1 MNRDTISTVK
11 PGHLGWLNQVGSTLF
26 VRDLLWAEAHR
37 LGPGTCKIDVPSEI
51 NAKDGGIDAVVDANP
66 SLLQSEIVEPGKNGY
81 QIKSGSE
88 FKPWQKSQIRKELF
102 GAPRTPM
109 TKENLRPR
117 IRACLDAGDVDS
129 TYVLICTGINLSKSR
144 TNQARSYIE
153 ECLKQCG
160 YQNPEV
166 KVWSQD
172 DLISFLQEFPLLE
185 LNLKGFREEHFKI
198 HRNWS
203 EYPDMQVRF
212 EPGHSQ
218 NELIQK
224 IQNDLRRDDYPV
236 HVRVWGEPGIGK
248 TRLVLEAT
256 RPEDLSSFT
265 IYFHSASQFESSVLM
280 NEIRFNDRL
289 FAIVVIDECDPDSR
303 ARIWR
308 ELQHHSPKIKLITIY
323 NDYEEIPGDIAYH
336 VTPPLEHEQIRNI
349 IIQEYKIPPDQA
361 DRWAE
366 LCDGSPRVAHV
377 IGQNLV
383 DHPED
388 VLKPLSTVNIWERYI
403 AAGDAPRSEKT
414 EQRRLVLQYLALFKC
429 FGYKGLVDDEA
440 RIIASMIG
448 EANPQITWDRF
459 QEIIYELKERKI
471 LQGESTLYVTP
482 KALHIKLWTQW
493 WERRSGTFDF
503 EVFRQN
509 LTPKLVEWFYEMF
522 QYAAESDAAL
532 RIVDDLL
539 GVNGPFQDD
548 EYLKTRLG
556 SRFFSALTEA
566 NPKSALRCLMRTV
579 GTWDKETLLQFTEGR
594 RYIIWALEK
603 IAIWRELFADAAKLL
618 LALGEAENE
627 GYSNNASG
635 VFAELF
641 SPGPGR
647 VAPTEAT
654 PAERL
659 PVLKEALESDSKE
672 RRSMALKACNT
683 ALKSGYFSRMGNV
696 KYQGLRRA
704 PQLWEPKTY
713 GELWGAY
720 RQVWQLLCKQ
730 LANLSQ
736 DERKEAAEILLGHA
750 GELGRIPNLSE
761 MVVETVREIVQKKYM
776 NQKQVIETISRI
788 LYHDGTHKDNGLST
802 ETRQHF
808 EELRNELVGSD
819 FHSLMQ
825 RYVGMDLLE
834 DQLNE
839 HKDGIDR
846 VQPHLERLAQQA
858 AEDLSLLQEELS
870 WLSTTE
876 AKNGYK
882 FGFELGKRDINFRL
896 LSTLLDAQ
904 RDVDDN
910 ASVYF
915 LGGYFRVIFERNP
928 AQWERELDALIED
941 TSLNVLIP
949 ELTHRSGLTDQAGL
963 RLLNL
968 AKDGIINANH
978 FGVFIYGQ
986 AIKDLSNE
994 VFTAWIEFLLDE
1006 TGKSAVSIALN
1017 LCDHYYIREEPET
1030 TLPIDITFRML
1041 THPSLFEESN
1051 KGMFDTMYYWTEI
1064 GKAFLRLYPEKSLE
1078 LAELMLEF
1086 FGIEGTIVDGFT
1098 PQTAPVL
1105 NEATRLEPEQV
1116 WKRICKYLEG
1126 PVETSKDWSRRFS
1139 LERWLRETDIPTVIE
1154 KGEGALTLIPHHKIW
1169 EWIDDDVE
1177 NRAQY
1182 LAHNLVP
1189 KTILTEKWSDSLA
1202 RVTLVRY
1209 GAREDVRRALIS
1221 NYLTGVSWGLMSSN
1235 YEVKKQNL
1243 LHIKNSENNENVKRW
1258 IDDFVDV
1265 LEREIEHAKI
1275 DEERKI

>member
-11 PGHLGWLNQVGSTLF
+11 PEYLGWLSPAESTLF
-26 VRDLLWAEAHR
+26 VRDLLWAEARR
-37 LGPGTCKIDVPSEI
+37 LGPGTCRIDVPSEI
-51 NAKDGGIDAVVDANP
+51 NATDGGIDAIVDANL
-66 SLLQSEIVEPGKNGY
+66 SVLQNDIIEPGKNGY

-109 TKENLRPR
+109 TKENLGPS
-117 IRACLDAGDVDS
+117 IRACLEGGGI
-129 TYVLICTGINLSKSR
+129 YVLVCTGINLSKSQLR
-144 TNQARSYIE
+144 KAHSHIK
-153 ECLKQCG
+153 ECLDQCG
-160 YQNPEV
+160 YQNPI

-172 DLISFLQEFPLLE
+172 DLISFLQEFPFLE
-185 LNLKGFREEHFKI
+185 LNLRGFREEHFQT
-198 HRNWS
+198 HRIWS
-203 EYPDMQVRF
+203 QHQDLQVPF
-212 EPGHSQ
+212 IPGQSQ

-224 IQNDLRRDDYPV
+224 IQNDLQRDDYPV

-256 RPEDLSSFT
+256 RVENLSPFV
-265 IYFHSASQFESSVLM
+265 IYCRSATQFESSVLM
-280 NEIRFNDRL
+280 NEIRFNDNL

-303 ARIWR
+303 ARIWH
-308 ELQHHSPKIKLITIY
+308 ELQHYSPRIKLITIY

-336 VTPPLEHEQIRNI
+336 VTPPLEREQIRNI

-377 IGQNLV
+377 IGWNLV
-383 DHPED
+383 NHPED
-388 VLKPLSTVNIWERYI
+388 VLKPPSTVNIWDRYI

-414 EQRRLVLQYLALFKC
+414 EQRRLVLQYLALFKR
-429 FGYKGLVDDEA
+429 FGYKGPVDDETQ
-440 RIIASMIG
+440 IIASMIE

-459 QEIIYELKERKI
+459 QEIIYELKERRI
-471 LQGESTLYVTP
+471 LQGEFTLYVTP
-482 KALHIKLWTQW
+482 KALHIKLWAQW
-493 WERRSGTFDF
+493 WERRSQRFNF
-503 EVFRQN
+503 ETFRQN

-532 RIVDDLL
+532 GIVDDLL
-539 GVNGPFQDD
+539 GPNGPFQDD

-566 NPKSALRCLMRTV
+566 NPKSALRCLMRTI
-579 GTWDKETLLQFTEGR
+579 GTWDRDTLLQFTEGR
-594 RYIIWALEK
+594 RYVIWALEK
-603 IAIWRELFADAAKLL
+603 IAIWRELFADAARLL

-627 GYSNNASG
+627 GYSNSASG
-635 VFAELF
+635 VFSELF

-659 PVLKEALESDSKE
+659 PILKEALESNSKE
-672 RRSMALKACNT
+672 RRSLGLKACNT

-720 RQVWQLLCKQ
+720 RQVWQLLCEQ
-730 LANLSQ
+730 LANLPQ

-750 GELGRIPNLSE
+750 GELGKIPNLSD
-761 MVVETVREIVQKKYM
+761 MVVETVRTIVYKRYI

-788 LYHDGTHKDNGLST
+788 LYHDDTYKDNGLST

-834 DQLNE
+834 DRLDE

-858 AEDLSLLQEELS
+858 IEDMSLLQEELS
-870 WLSTTE
+870 WLVTTE

-896 LSTLLDAQ
+896 LPTLLDAQ

-910 ASVYF
+910 TSVYF

-928 AQWERELDALIED
+928 VQWEEQLDALIED

-968 AKDGIINANH
+968 AKGGIINANH
-978 FGVFIYGQ
+978 FGVFVYGQ
-986 AIKDLSNE
+986 AIKNLSNE
-994 VFTAWIEFLLDE
+994 VFTAWIEFLLNE
-1006 TGKSAVSIALN
+1006 TDKSTVSIALN
-1017 LCDHYYIREEPET
+1017 LCDHYYIREELEI

-1041 THPSLFEESN
+1041 THASLFKESN
-1051 KGMFDTMYYWTEI
+1051 KDIFDTMTNYYWTEI

-1078 LAELMLEF
+1078 LAELMLKF
-1086 FGIEGTIVDGFT
+1086 FGIEGTIVGGFT

-1105 NEATRLEPEQV
+1105 EEATRLDPEQA
-1116 WKRICKYLEG
+1116 WKCICKYLEA
-1126 PVETSKDWSRRFS
+1126 PVETSEDWSRKFS
-1139 LERWLRETDIPTVIE
+1139 IERWLRETDIPTTIE
-1154 KGEGALTLIPHHKIW
+1154 KDEGALTLIPHHKIW
-1169 EWIDDDVE
+1169 EWIDNDVE

-1189 KTILTEKWSDSLA
+1189 KTALTASWSDSLA
-1202 RVTLVRY
+1202 RATLVRY
-1209 GAREDVRRALIS
+1209 GAQEDVRRALIS

-1243 LHIKNSENNENVKRW
+1243 LHIKNNENNENVKRW

-1265 LEREIEHAKI
+1265 LERDIEAAKVR
-1275 DEERKI
+1275 EEREL